1 MTTLTIAAAQSV
13 SIAGDVKANISRHLR
28 FMEQAADHGV
38 QLLVFPELS
47 LTGYERSLGRELAMR
62 PDAEILMPLRDLAR
76 RTGMTTVVGAPIFAN
91 ESNDV
96 FIAALVLG
104 NANGV
109 GLYTKQHLHPGED
122 VVFTA
127 GTPDVT
133 VPVADMTVALAIC
146 ADIVHPSHAAQAK
159 QLKANVYAAGVLITE
174 KAYPTETEL
183 LRTYATEHNMAVL
196 MANHG
201 GATGGWSPIGR
212 SAFWAEGG
220 RLIVA
225 APGDGDLL
233 VIATRDAS
241 RWSGKIVSVTA

>member
-1 MTTLTIAAAQSV
+1 MTTLTIAAAQSI
-13 SIAGDVKANISRHLR
+13 SIAGDVKANVSRHLR

-47 LTGYERSLGRELAMR
+47 LTGYERGLGRELAMR
-62 PDAEILMPLRDLAR
+62 PDAEILMPLHDLAQR
-76 RTGMTTVVGAPIFAN
+76 MGMTAVVGAPMFAN
-91 ESNDV
+91 DSNDV
-96 FIAALVLG
+96 FIGALIIG

-109 GLYTKQHLHPGED
+109 GLYTKQHLHPGEE

-127 GTPDVT
+127 GSRGVT

-146 ADIVHPSHAAQAK
+146 ADIVQLAHAAQAK
-159 QLKANVYAAGVLITE
+159 QLKANVYAAGVLITK
-174 KAYPTETEL
+174 KAYSTETEL

-201 GATGGWSPIGR
+201 GPTGGWSPIGQ

-225 APGDGDLL
+225 APGEGNLL

-241 RWSGKIVSVTA
+241 QWSGKIVSVTA